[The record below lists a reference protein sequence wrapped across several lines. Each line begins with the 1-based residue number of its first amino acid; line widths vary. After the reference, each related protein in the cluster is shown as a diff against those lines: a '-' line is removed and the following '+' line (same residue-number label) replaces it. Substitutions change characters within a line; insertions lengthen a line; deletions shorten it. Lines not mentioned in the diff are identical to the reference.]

1 MSWVSVNR
9 FFKTD
14 KNREGVLESVDKVQK
29 HWEEV
34 ALDLGYNPQENI
46 HVEEGDKMY
55 NISISEEL
63 DETMRS
69 EPGDWW

>member
-14 KNREGVLESVDKVQK
+14 KNRAGVMDVVDKVQK
-29 HWEEV
+29 QWEEV
-34 ALDLGYNPQENI
+34 ALDLGYDPKENI
-46 HVEEGDKMY
+46 NVEEGDQMI

-63 DETMRS
+63 DETMRT

>member
-1 MSWVSVNR
+1 MSWISVNR

-14 KNREGVLESVDKVQK
+14 KNRANVLDVVDKVQK

-34 ALDLGYNPQENI
+34 ALDLGYDPKENI
-46 HVEEGDKMY
+46 NVEEGDQMF

-63 DETMRS
+63 DETMRK